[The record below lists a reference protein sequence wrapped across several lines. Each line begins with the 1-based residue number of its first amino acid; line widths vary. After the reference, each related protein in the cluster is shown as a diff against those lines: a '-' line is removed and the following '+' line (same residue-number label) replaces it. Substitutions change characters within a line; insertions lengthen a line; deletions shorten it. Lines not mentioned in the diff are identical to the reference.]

1 MLITAAGQAILHAT
15 VAALVVEALLRLWR
29 VDDPGERLALRWV
42 AMAAPVLLTIPY
54 LALAP
59 WRTAPWFIED
69 WSLFAGA
76 HWNHVRLG
84 GVGVASASSAALSA
98 LGTVLFLRDAVP
110 FVADRL
116 GRPTTESGLGHD
128 HPASVRVRNALE
140 ALPASDRHRPPATTV
155 MDLESPVLLCTGIDR
170 TAILISTGT
179 LARLGDVPLQ
189 AALAHEFAHLARR
202 DPLTGW
208 WLMAARTLQV
218 FNPVVQIV
226 ARQAIQDLERR
237 ADIAVTAQG
246 RSGGL
251 AEAVHRLSVAA
262 DVHSDLALPSEG
274 GHLAD
279 RVLASAHRRAIDT
292 RCQLLLEEAVPAS
305 RPYRAWRVGLTSA
318 ALAVL
323 LFFVV

>member
-1 MLITAAGQAILHAT
+1 MIAAAGQAILHAT
-15 VAALVVEALLRLWR
+15 VAALVIEALLRLWR
-29 VDDPGERLALRWV
+29 VEDPGERLALRWV
-42 AMAAPVLLTIPY
+42 AIAAPVLLTTCY
-54 LALAP
+54 VALAP

-84 GVGVASASSAALSA
+84 GVGLASASSAALSA
-98 LGTVLFLRDAVP
+98 LGIALYLRDAVP

-116 GRPTTESGLGHD
+116 LRTAPEDGLPRD
-128 HPASVRVRNALE
+128 HPACARVRNALE
-140 ALPASDRHRPPATTV
+140 LLPAPGHRWSPTITV
-155 MDLESPVLLCTGIDR
+155 VNLESPVLLCTGVDR

-208 WLMAARTLQV
+208 WLMAARTLQI

-262 DVHSDLALPSEG
+262 DVHSDLALPSES

-279 RVLASAHRRAIDT
+279 RVLASAHRRALDA
-292 RCQLLLEEAVPAS
+292 RCQLLLEGAVPAS
-305 RPYRAWRVGLTSA
+305 RPHRAWRVGLTSA
-318 ALAVL
+318 AVAVL

>member
-1 MLITAAGQAILHAT
+1 MVTTAGQAILHAA
-15 VAALVVEALLRLWR
+15 VGALVVEALRRLWR

-42 AMAAPVLLTIPY
+42 AIAAPIGLTTLY

-59 WRTAPWFIED
+59 WRAAAWFVED
-69 WSLFAGA
+69 WALFAGA
-76 HWNHVRLG
+76 HWDHLRLG
-84 GVGVASASSAALSA
+84 GIGLATAASAALST
-98 LGTVLFLRDAVP
+98 LGLVLYLRDAVP

-116 GRPTTESGLGHD
+116 ARTAAEDRLPHD
-128 HPASVRVRNALE
+128 HPASARVREALN
-140 ALPASDRHRPPATTV
+140 ALPASGLEPTPAITV
-155 MDLESPVLLCTGIDR
+155 MDHESPVLLCTGVDR
-170 TAILISTGT
+170 TSIVVSTGT
-179 LARLGDVPLQ
+179 LGRLDDAALQ
-189 AALAHEFAHLARR
+189 AALAHELAHLARR

-208 WLMAARTLQV
+208 WLMAARTLQA

-251 AEAVHRLSVAA
+251 ADAVHRLSCAA
-262 DVHSDLALPSEG
+262 EVRSDLALPSED
-274 GHLAD
+274 GHFAD
-279 RVLASAHRRAIDT
+279 RVLASAHRRALDT
-292 RCQLLLEEAVPAS
+292 RCQLLFEGVVPAS
-305 RPYRAWRVGLTSA
+305 QPLRTLRIGLAGA